1 MKKLYELYEEDLR
14 ELFKGHENGC
24 AFALRLVG
32 DDCENY
38 GRCYQCP
45 MYDRG
50 SNADLV
56 IDEALEAIEV
66 IALAER
72 TTPKKLIY
80 EGDGDGELV
89 YDTAFCPNC
98 NNIFEYDS
106 WNWKDPYCPKCGQA
120 LDWEE
125 KEQ

>member
-56 IDEALEAIEV
+56 IDEALEE
-66 IALAER
+66 L
-72 TTPKKLIY
+72 
-80 EGDGDGELV
+80 DGEGAESV
-89 YDTAFCPNC
+89 GRRREADTKADHGIERF
-98 NNIFEYDS
+98 
-106 WNWKDPYCPKCGQA
+106 
-120 LDWEE
+120 
-125 KEQ
+125 